1 MTGVSCLTK
10 HSRCNTVR
18 AAATNKSNCD
28 RCTTTHHSSD
38 PALNIA
44 VGGLRRIILEA
55 RSLEN
60 AASHVTDDP
69 TALSSMGCFL
79 CWEVGA

>member
-38 PALNIA
+38 PALNKA

-55 RSLEN
+55 RRLEN

-69 TALSSMGCFL
+69 TALSSMGRFL
-79 CWEVGA
+79 CREVGA